1 MDPDLWKKVDALL
14 EEALAQPPDQREAF
28 VTEASN
34 DNAELRDEVL
44 SLLKAQEQVANFMER
59 SAMKVAAEQLAQDS
73 NLTTYFSLIGKE
85 LANYKIEKLLG
96 AGGMGEVY
104 LARDTKLKRP
114 VALKILPWHF
124 VADAERATRF
134 RTEAR
139 ALSSLNHPN
148 LITVYEVGEADGVL
162 FIATEFV
169 EGQTLS
175 ALRQKLTLRELLA
188 IVAQVA
194 EALSAAHQAGI
205 IHRDIKPDNVM
216 VRPDG
221 YVKVVDFG
229 LVKLTEV
236 AASKTSQEIAK
247 TQLGAPMGTLAYM
260 SPEQATGDSIDH
272 RTDIWSLGVV
282 LYELATGKKPFAGD
296 TRHETV
302 NAILSSDPLPARS
315 IDETFPSELD
325 QILSKALEKDRELR
339 YQTAS
344 DFRADV
350 RRLLRMIDS
359 SATASNPRAITAP
372 IPQFV
377 RRSWFWPVAV
387 VAVLIVAAIPLGW
400 YLTRAKPIA
409 PDWSKAVRLQLTN
422 QLGTEYFPTFTPDG
436 KSFVYAAINNG
447 HWDLFE
453 QRIGG
458 KIATS
463 LTRDTP
469 SNESQAA
476 FSPDGEYI
484 AFRSNRDPAGIYVME
499 RTGENARLVIAGCS
513 SPSWSPDGKEIV
525 CSTRLQ
531 SVPSIRNPRPS
542 SLWIVGVATGAKRVL
557 CENDAMQP
565 VWSPQGNRIAFWYM
579 APSSGRSEVATISKD
594 GGQIEVI
601 ANDGATNWNPAWSPD
616 GKFLY
621 YVSDRAGSM
630 GFWRVPVD
638 ELTGKV
644 QGEHEAVVTP
654 SPFSRHLN
662 FSRDGRRLIY
672 VQTEQ
677 ESNIQAVKFDPVHE
691 KAVGEPFWITRGDQQ
706 LVRPDL
712 SPDGT
717 HYVTRIQ
724 RRTQDDIVIIQRDG
738 TNGRDLTN
746 DRSFDRYPRWSPDG
760 KRIAFTSDRSGQY
773 EIWTI
778 DANGT
783 NLRQVSFN
791 SPGNTS
797 FPLWSAD
804 GQRILFRRAGV
815 NAIVD
820 LNKDWANQTLEELPG
835 AAGTDFVA
843 WDWSADG
850 KRLIGTDS
858 GSSVHCYSFETKSF
872 EKILDNGA
880 YPMWLADGMRFLY
893 LSEGKVYLSDISTKR
908 PREILSIQENR
919 FNSIGISRDGQLLYF
934 TVYSTE
940 SDIWLLDLP

>member
-1 MDPDLWKKVDALL
+1 MDQDLWKRVDALL
-14 EEALAQPPDQREAF
+14 EKALAQPPDQREAF
-28 VTEASN
+28 VTGASK
-34 DNAELRDEVL
+34 DDAELRNEVL
-44 SLLKAQEQVANFMER
+44 SLLKAQEQAANFMER
-59 SAMKVAAEQLAQDS
+59 SAMKVAAEALAQDS
-73 NLTTYFSLIGKE
+73 NLTNYFSLIGKE

-124 VADAERATRF
+124 VADLDRATRF

-148 LITVYEVGEADGVL
+148 LITVYEVGEADGLL

-194 EALSAAHQAGI
+194 EALSAAHKAGI
-205 IHRDIKPDNVM
+205 VHRDIKPDNVM

-221 YVKVVDFG
+221 YVKVLDFG

-236 AASKTSQEIAK
+236 AASKTSQEMAK
-247 TQLGAPMGTLAYM
+247 SQLGAPMGTLAYM
-260 SPEQATGDSIDH
+260 SPEQATGEPVDH

-282 LYELATGKKPFAGD
+282 IYELATGKKPFAGD

-302 NAILSSDPLPARS
+302 NAILSSEPNPARS

-325 QILSKALEKDRELR
+325 QILTKALEKDRELR

-344 DFRADV
+344 DFRADI

-359 SATASNPRAITAP
+359 SATASNPRAITSP
-372 IPQFV
+372 VPKFV
-377 RRSWFWPVAV
+377 RRTWFWPLAI

-400 YLTRAKPIA
+400 YLTRAKPVA
-409 PDWSKAVRLQLTN
+409 PDWSRAVRLQLTT
-422 QLGTEYFPTFTPDG
+422 QPGTEYFPTFTPDG
-436 KSFVYAAINNG
+436 KSFVYAAEQNG
-447 HWDLFE
+447 NWDLFE
-453 QRIGG
+453 QRVGG
-458 KIATS
+458 KNVTT
-463 LTRDTP
+463 LTPNTP

-484 AFRSNRDPAGIYVME
+484 AFRSTRDPPGLYVME
-499 RTGENARLVIAGCS
+499 RTGENARLLIAGCRN
-513 SPSWSPDGKEIV
+513 PSWSPDGKEIA
-525 CSTRLQ
+525 CSTGSQ
-531 SVPSIRNPRPS
+531 SVPSVRNSRPS
-542 SLWIVGVATGAKRVL
+542 SLWIIGVATGAKRVL
-557 CENDAMQP
+557 YENDAMQP
-565 VWSPQGNRIAFWYM
+565 MWSPQGNRIAFWYM
-579 APSSGRSEVATISKD
+579 PRSSGRSEVATISKD

-601 ANDGATNWNPAWSPD
+601 TKDGATNWNPAWSPD

-621 YVSDRAGSM
+621 YVSDRGGSM
-630 GFWRVPVD
+630 GFWRVPID

-644 QGEHEAVVTP
+644 QGEPEAVVTP
-654 SPFSRHLN
+654 STFSRHLN
-662 FSRDGRRLIY
+662 FSRDGRRMIY

-677 ESNIQAVKFDPVHE
+677 ESNIQAVKFDPIRE
-691 KAVGEPFWITRGDQQ
+691 KVIGDPFWITRGDQQ

-717 HYVTRIQ
+717 HFVTRLQ
-724 RRTQDDIVIIQRDG
+724 RRTQDDIAIFPRDG
-738 TNGRDLTN
+738 TNARDITN
-746 DRSFDRYPRWSPDG
+746 DRYFDRYPRWSPDG
-760 KRIAFTSDRSGQY
+760 KRIAFTSDRTGQY
-773 EIWTI
+773 EIWII

-791 SPGNTS
+791 SPGDTS

-815 NAIVD
+815 NLIVD
-820 LNKDWANQTLEELPG
+820 LNKDWANQTLEELPRE
-835 AAGTDFVA
+835 ASANFVV

-850 KRLIGTDS
+850 KRLIGTDGAS
-858 GSSVHCYSFETKSF
+858 RVHYYSFETKRF
-872 EKILDNGA
+872 EKVSDGGA
-880 YPMWLADGMRFLY
+880 YPMWLADGVRFLF
-893 LSEGKVYLSDISTKR
+893 LWDDKVYLSDISTKR
-908 PREILSIQENR
+908 VREILSLQENR
-919 FNSIGISRDGQLLYF
+919 LNSIGISRDSQLIYF
-934 TVYSTE
+934 AVYSTE